1 MNFALLFICILY
13 FCANSVSLKTAKHHS
28 VYTLKE
34 GSIIATLTP
43 EFVATL
49 TAGEHTLG
57 IVSASGTA
65 VANFA
70 VTADNASNTVSDNNS
85 EKSPQTGDNSNIILW
100 SIVAVISL
108 AALCTT
114 AIVSKKKK
122 VR

>member
-1 MNFALLFICILY
+1 MR
-13 FCANSVSLKTAKHHS
+13 SLGNNQNNA
-28 VYTLKE
+28 
-34 GSIIATLTP
+34 A
-43 EFVATL
+43 
-49 TAGEHTLG
+49 
-57 IVSASGTA
+57 
-65 VANFA
+65 
-70 VTADNASNTVSDNNS
+70 NASSDYFTDNS

>member
-1 MNFALLFICILY
+1 MSFRSDAAFADFIRVELDGKEL
-13 FCANSVSLKTAKHHS
+13 VRDKD
-28 VYTLKE
+28 YTLKE